1 MKYMKKLLFM
11 AALLLSFVS
20 ASAQTKA
27 EADSAYVQERYEQA
41 ISLYNKLLETGAS
54 ASVYYNLGNAYYRT
68 GDMAHAIL
76 AYERAYLMEPGD
88 ADIRFNLQ
96 LARTKTI
103 DKIVPE
109 SEMFFITWFRQMID
123 WYSADQWGRAVVV
136 CFALFAVSLLL
147 YFFAGRMLWRKV
159 GFGVGVCTLIL
170 AVLFHIFAYQQQQKL
185 LVRTHAIVMS
195 SSLTV
200 KSTPSTSGTDLF
212 VLHEGTKVEI
222 TDDTMKDWKEI
233 RLADGKVGW
242 VPVKTIERI

>member
-1 MKYMKKLLFM
+1 MKYMKKLLFI

-136 CFALFAVSLLL
+136 CFALFVVSLLL

-200 KSTPSTSGTDLF
+200 KSTPSISGTDLF

>member
-1 MKYMKKLLFM
+1 MKYMKKLLFI

-123 WYSADQWGRAVVV
+123 WYSADQWGRSVVV
-136 CFALFAVSLLL
+136 CFALFVVSLLL

>member
-136 CFALFAVSLLL
+136 CFALFVVSLLL

-185 LVRTHAIVMS
+185 LVRTHAIVIS

>member
-1 MKYMKKLLFM
+1 MKYMKKLLFI

-136 CFALFAVSLLL
+136 CFALFVVSLLL

-170 AVLFHIFAYQQQQKL
+170 AVLFHIFAYQHQQKL

>member
-136 CFALFAVSLLL
+136 CFALFVVSLLL

-233 RLADGKVGW
+233 RLADGTGQLHRNVVGM
-242 VPVKTIERI
+242 

>member
-1 MKYMKKLLFM
+1 MKYMKKLLFI

-27 EADSAYVQERYEQA
+27 EADSAYVQEHYEQA

-136 CFALFAVSLLL
+136 CFALFVVSLLL

>member
-1 MKYMKKLLFM
+1 MKYMKKLLFI

-41 ISLYNKLLETGAS
+41 ISLYNKLLETGTS

-123 WYSADQWGRAVVV
+123 WYSADKWGRAVVV
-136 CFALFAVSLLL
+136 CFALFVVSLLL

>member
-1 MKYMKKLLFM
+1 MKYMKKLLFI

-123 WYSADQWGRAVVV
+123 WYSADQWGRSVVV
-136 CFALFAVSLLL
+136 CFALFVVSLLL

-200 KSTPSTSGTDLF
+200 KSTPSISGTDLF

>member
-1 MKYMKKLLFM
+1 MKYMKKLLFI

-136 CFALFAVSLLL
+136 CFALFVVSLLL
-147 YFFAGRMLWRKV
+147 YCFAGRMLWRKV

>member
-159 GFGVGVCTLIL
+159 GFGVGACTLIL

>member
-1 MKYMKKLLFM
+1 MKYMKKLLFI

-54 ASVYYNLGNAYYRT
+54 ASVYYNLGNAYYRI

-136 CFALFAVSLLL
+136 CFALFVVSLLL

-200 KSTPSTSGTDLF
+200 KSTPSISGTDLF

>member
-1 MKYMKKLLFM
+1 MKYMKKLLFI

-136 CFALFAVSLLL
+136 CFALFVVSLLL

-170 AVLFHIFAYQQQQKL
+170 AVLFHIFAYQQKQKL

>member
-1 MKYMKKLLFM
+1 MKYMKKLLFI

-136 CFALFAVSLLL
+136 CFALFVVSLLL

-159 GFGVGVCTLIL
+159 GFGVGGCTLIL

>member
-1 MKYMKKLLFM
+1 MKYMKKLLFI

-27 EADSAYVQERYEQA
+27 EVDSAYVQERYEQA

-123 WYSADQWGRAVVV
+123 WYSADQWGRSVVV
-136 CFALFAVSLLL
+136 CFALFVVSLLL

-200 KSTPSTSGTDLF
+200 KSTPSISGTDLF

>member
-123 WYSADQWGRAVVV
+123 WYSADQWGRSVVV
-136 CFALFAVSLLL
+136 CFALFVVSLLL

-200 KSTPSTSGTDLF
+200 KSTPSISGTDLF

>member
-41 ISLYNKLLETGAS
+41 ISLYNKFLETGAS

-136 CFALFAVSLLL
+136 CFALFVVSLLL

>member
-1 MKYMKKLLFM
+1 MKYMKKLLFI

-136 CFALFAVSLLL
+136 CFALFVVSLLL

-242 VPVKTIERI
+242 VPVKTIERS

>member
-1 MKYMKKLLFM
+1 MKKLLFI

-27 EADSAYVQERYEQA
+27 EADSAYVQEHYEQA

-136 CFALFAVSLLL
+136 CFALFVVSLLL

>member
-1 MKYMKKLLFM
+1 MKYMKKLLFI

-136 CFALFAVSLLL
+136 CFALCVVSLLL

-159 GFGVGVCTLIL
+159 GFGVGICTLIL
-170 AVLFHIFAYQQQQKL
+170 AVLFHIFAYQQKQKL
-185 LVRTHAIVMS
+185 LVRIHAIVMS

>member
-1 MKYMKKLLFM
+1 MKYMKKLLFI

-136 CFALFAVSLLL
+136 CFALFVVSLLL

>member
-1 MKYMKKLLFM
+1 MKYMKKLLFI

-136 CFALFAVSLLL
+136 CFALFVVSLLL
-147 YFFAGRMLWRKV
+147 YFFAGHMLWRKV

>member
-1 MKYMKKLLFM
+1 MKYMKKLLFI

-54 ASVYYNLGNAYYRT
+54 ASVYYNLGNAYYRI

-136 CFALFAVSLLL
+136 CFALFVVSLLL

>member
-136 CFALFAVSLLL
+136 CFALFVVSLLL

-170 AVLFHIFAYQQQQKL
+170 AVLFHIFAYQQKQKL
-185 LVRTHAIVMS
+185 LVCTHAIVMS

>member
-1 MKYMKKLLFM
+1 MKYMKKLLFI

-136 CFALFAVSLLL
+136 CFALFVVSLLL

-170 AVLFHIFAYQQQQKL
+170 AVLFHIFAYQQQQL

>member
-136 CFALFAVSLLL
+136 CFALFVVSLLL

-159 GFGVGVCTLIL
+159 GFGVGVSTLIL

>member
-1 MKYMKKLLFM
+1 MKYMKKLLFI

-20 ASAQTKA
+20 VSAQTKA

-41 ISLYNKLLETGAS
+41 ISLYNKLLETGVS

-68 GDMAHAIL
+68 GDIAHSIL

-136 CFALFAVSLLL
+136 CFALFVVSLLL

-159 GFGVGVCTLIL
+159 GFGVGVCTLVL

-233 RLADGKVGW
+233 RLADGKIGW

>member
-1 MKYMKKLLFM
+1 MKKLLFM

-136 CFALFAVSLLL
+136 CFALFVVSLLL

>member
-1 MKYMKKLLFM
+1 MKYMKKLLFI

-41 ISLYNKLLETGAS
+41 ISLYNKLLKTGAS
-54 ASVYYNLGNAYYRT
+54 ASVYYNLGNAYYRI

-136 CFALFAVSLLL
+136 CFALFVVSLLL

>member
-1 MKYMKKLLFM
+1 MKYMKKLLFIS
-11 AALLLSFVS
+11 ALLLSFDS

-136 CFALFAVSLLL
+136 CFALFVVSLLL

>member
-1 MKYMKKLLFM
+1 MKYMKKLLFI

-136 CFALFAVSLLL
+136 CFSLFVVSLLL

>member
-123 WYSADQWGRAVVV
+123 WYSADQWGRSVVV
-136 CFALFAVSLLL
+136 CFALFVVSLLL

>member
-136 CFALFAVSLLL
+136 CFALFVVSLLL

>member
-27 EADSAYVQERYEQA
+27 EADSAYVQERYKQA

-136 CFALFAVSLLL
+136 CFALFVVSLLL

>member
-123 WYSADQWGRAVVV
+123 WYSTDQWGRAVVV
-136 CFALFAVSLLL
+136 CFALFVVSLLL

>member
-27 EADSAYVQERYEQA
+27 EADSAYVQERYDQA

-136 CFALFAVSLLL
+136 CFALFVVSLLL

>member
-123 WYSADQWGRAVVV
+123 WDSADQWGRSVVV
-136 CFALFAVSLLL
+136 CFALFVVSLLL

-200 KSTPSTSGTDLF
+200 KSTPSISGTDLF

>member
-1 MKYMKKLLFM
+1 MKYMKKLLFI

-68 GDMAHAIL
+68 SDMAHAIL

-123 WYSADQWGRAVVV
+123 WYSADQWGRSVVV
-136 CFALFAVSLLL
+136 CFALFVVSLLL

-200 KSTPSTSGTDLF
+200 KSTPSISGTDLF

>member
-136 CFALFAVSLLL
+136 CFALFVVSLLL

-200 KSTPSTSGTDLF
+200 KSTPSISGTDLF